1 MHPLARQSSCK
12 QTKGPYE
19 EQGLPQMTLD
29 TSDVK
34 KLTDLAQLMNSEQLP
49 NQNALVAN
57 LNAAQQRQML
67 NV

>member
-1 MHPLARQSSCK
+1 MHPLARQNSCK

-19 EQGLPQMTLD
+19 EQGLPQTTLD

-34 KLTDLAQLMNSEQLP
+34 KLADLAQLMNSEQLP

>member
-1 MHPLARQSSCK
+1 M
-12 QTKGPYE
+12 
-19 EQGLPQMTLD
+19 D